1 MQRMAKVDQKEE
13 QTFEVDAG
21 IEPMHLHY
29 LAADHKIV
37 WTENVYNDVRV

>member
-1 MQRMAKVDQKEE
+1 MAKIDQQEK

-21 IEPMHLHY
+21 IEPMRLHY

-37 WTENVYNDVRV
+37 